1 MFRGCWR
8 GAVNC
13 NRGFG
18 FSVIELLTVL
28 AVMGIV
34 AGFAL
39 PGWIRLL
46 PSYHLASSARQV
58 QSELHTIRMRA
69 AAENINFQFVYAEGG
84 SDYTILK
91 EGKNWQTKFLPE
103 GISISKAGAISF
115 SPRGT
120 AGANRVRL
128 RSGDGSCQ
136 QVVVSATGRVR
147 ICKPNPCGADC

>member
-1 MFRGCWR
+1 M
-8 GAVNC
+8 NY

-28 AVMGIV
+28 VVMAIM

-46 PSYHLASSARQV
+46 PSYHLSSSARQV
-58 QSELHTIRMRA
+58 QSELNSIRMRA
-69 AAENINFQFVYAEGG
+69 VAENANFQFVYTEGG
-84 SDYTILK
+84 SDYSILK
-91 EGKNWQTKFLPE
+91 EGKNWGSKILPQ
-103 GISISKAGAISF
+103 GISIVKAGAISF

-136 QVVVSATGRVR
+136 QIVVSATGRVR
-147 ICKPNPCGADC
+147 ICKPNPCAADC

>member
-1 MFRGCWR
+1 
-8 GAVNC
+8 VNC

-34 AGFAL
+34 VGIAL
-39 PGWIRLL
+39 PGWNRLL
-46 PSYHLASSARQV
+46 PSYHLSSSARQV
-58 QSELHTIRMRA
+58 QSELHNIRMRA
-69 AAENINFQFVYAEGG
+69 AAENIPFQFVYVEGA

-91 EGKNWQTKFLPE
+91 EGKNGQTKSLPE
-103 GISISKAGAISF
+103 GISVSKTGTISF

-128 RSGDGSCQ
+128 RNGDGSCQ
-136 QVVVSATGRVR
+136 QVVVSPTGRVR
-147 ICKPNPCGADC
+147 ICKPNPCSADC

>member
-1 MFRGCWR
+1 M
-8 GAVNC
+8 NC

-34 AGFAL
+34 VGIAL
-39 PGWIRLL
+39 PGWNRLL
-46 PSYHLASSARQV
+46 PSYHLSSSARQV
-58 QSELHTIRMRA
+58 QSELHNIRMRA
-69 AAENINFQFVYAEGG
+69 AAENIPFQFVYVEGA

-91 EGKNWQTKFLPE
+91 EGKNGQTKSLPE
-103 GISISKAGAISF
+103 GISVGKTGTISF

-128 RSGDGSCQ
+128 RNGDGSCQ
-136 QVVVSATGRVR
+136 QVVVSPTGRVR
-147 ICKPNPCGADC
+147 ICKPNPCSADC

>member
-1 MFRGCWR
+1 
-8 GAVNC
+8 VNR

-28 AVMGIV
+28 AVMGIM
-34 AGFAL
+34 AGIAL
-39 PGWIRLL
+39 PGWNRLL
-46 PSYHLASSARQV
+46 PSYRLSSSARQV

-69 AAENINFQFVYAEGG
+69 AAENISFQFVYVEGA

-91 EGKNWQTKFLPE
+91 EGKNGQTKPLPE
-103 GISISKAGAISF
+103 GISVSKAGTISF

-128 RSGDGSCQ
+128 RNGDGSCQ

-147 ICKPNPCGADC
+147 ICSPNPCGTDC

>member
-1 MFRGCWR
+1 M
-8 GAVNC
+8 NC

-34 AGFAL
+34 VGIAL
-39 PGWIRLL
+39 PGWNRLL
-46 PSYHLASSARQV
+46 PSYHLSSSARQV
-58 QSELHTIRMRA
+58 QSELHNIRMRA
-69 AAENINFQFVYAEGG
+69 AAENIPFQFVYVEGA

-91 EGKNWQTKFLPE
+91 EGKNRQTKSLPE
-103 GISISKAGAISF
+103 GISVSKTGTISF

-128 RSGDGSCQ
+128 RNGDGSCQ
-136 QVVVSATGRVR
+136 QVVVSPTGRVR
-147 ICKPNPCGADC
+147 ICKPNPCSADC

>member
-1 MFRGCWR
+1 
-8 GAVNC
+8 VNY

-28 AVMGIV
+28 AVMAIM

-46 PSYHLASSARQV
+46 PSYHLSSSARQV
-58 QSELHTIRMRA
+58 QSELNSIRMRA
-69 AAENINFQFVYAEGG
+69 VAENVNFQFVYTEGG
-84 SDYTILK
+84 ADYSILK
-91 EGKNWQTKFLPE
+91 EGKNWQSKVLPE
-103 GISISKAGAISF
+103 GISITKAGAISF

-128 RSGDGSCQ
+128 RSADGSCQ
-136 QVVVSATGRVR
+136 QIVVSATGRVR
-147 ICKPNPCGADC
+147 ICKPNPCVTDC